1 MDSVSSNSGIKRKR
15 LSTTTT
21 TTSNEEGQR
30 RPETSLGCLTRKFC
44 SLLHSSPD
52 GVLDLNEA
60 ADILHVQKRRIY
72 DITNVLEGVGL
83 ISKAS
88 KNHIQWRASEP
99 QEISHIHDL
108 KAHLQDKV
116 TEEKSLDQQIKICR
130 EELKLLVENQ
140 ENQYI
145 SYKDLRAMHGLADST
160 LLVIKAPS
168 DTVMECEHNDTEETY
183 KMHLLSS
190 NGQIDVLVCPEEG
203 EDQEDEDEGYLATE
217 NVGTN
222 ALNCD
227 VIVVD
232 DDKPTDVS
240 LASITSHDT
249 DLDGLLAAFP
259 HMVQPLVENGNSFL
273 PSDMFKPLSPP
284 VDDEQFYSTL
294 SPTEGILELFDL
306 A

>member
-1 MDSVSSNSGIKRKR
+1 MDSVSSTSGIKRKR
-15 LSTTTT
+15 LSTTTV
-21 TTSNEEGQR
+21 NEEGQR

-44 SLLHSSPD
+44 NLLHSSPD

-99 QEISHIHDL
+99 QEISHIHEL
-108 KAHLQDKV
+108 KTSLQDKMA
-116 TEEKSLDQQIKICR
+116 EETSLDQQIKLCQD
-130 EELKLLVENQ
+130 ELQLLIENQ
-140 ENQYI
+140 ENRGLSYV
-145 SYKDLRAMHGLADST
+145 SYKDLRAMHELTDNT

-168 DTVMECEHNDTEETY
+168 DTVMECEHNDIEETY

-190 NGQIDVLVCPEEG
+190 NGQIDVLVCPEDVD
-203 EDQEDEDEGYLATE
+203 DQEETYLPEKEEPNGISCDMVEDE
-217 NVGTN
+217 
-222 ALNCD
+222 
-227 VIVVD
+227 
-232 DDKPTDVS
+232 KPIDVS
-240 LASITSHDT
+240 LTSITSHDA

-259 HMVQPLVENGNSFL
+259 HMVQPLMENNSGFL

-284 VDDEQFYSTL
+284 VDDGQFYSTL